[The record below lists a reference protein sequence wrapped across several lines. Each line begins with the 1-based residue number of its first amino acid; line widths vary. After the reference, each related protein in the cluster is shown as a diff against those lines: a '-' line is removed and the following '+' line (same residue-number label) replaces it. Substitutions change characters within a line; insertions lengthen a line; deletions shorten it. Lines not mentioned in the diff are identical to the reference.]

1 MTYETAPGLS
11 PLRLGIGDKV
21 RLVFIDDSQQSEPPR
36 PGLGHLLALG
46 AVIVRDEQI
55 APYATTLAA
64 IRTEL
69 GIPPGEEI
77 KWKPPRDSFLAKA
90 GRELS
95 TELRTR
101 MLQAAIDHEI
111 RSIVV
116 ILDHGAAYKSLT
128 QAAVGKELLK
138 WLFER
143 VAMHLNDHN
152 DIGVM
157 IADKPGGGS
166 VEETRWLAS
175 TLTLTNDGTEYVKP
189 GRIVLPVMTA
199 PSHHVPHLQL
209 ADLVVAA
216 STAAVARRKSGL
228 DLMQLLRQLAHRHPI
243 HGHVNGIGIVLYPQE
258 LINLYYWA
266 FGEEFAFKASRNTG
280 PALPKRGFPY
290 DTDDGLG
297 GPAT

>member
-64 IRTEL
+64 IRNEL

-111 RSIVV
+111 R
-116 ILDHGAAYKSLT
+116 L
-128 QAAVGKELLK
+128 
-138 WLFER
+138 
-143 VAMHLNDHN
+143 
-152 DIGVM
+152 
-157 IADKPGGGS
+157 KPGKQPPWKPLYGIS
-166 VEETRWLAS
+166 ESELTSLRDFIKENLA
-175 TLTLTNDGTEYVKP
+175 NHF
-189 GRIVLPVMTA
+189 I
-199 PSHHVPHLQL
+199 
-209 ADLVVAA
+209 
-216 STAAVARRKSGL
+216 
-228 DLMQLLRQLAHRHPI
+228 
-243 HGHVNGIGIVLYPQE
+243 
-258 LINLYYWA
+258 
-266 FGEEFAFKASRNTG
+266 
-280 PALPKRGFPY
+280 
-290 DTDDGLG
+290 
-297 GPAT
+297 